1 MLACRRDTWLALGLA
16 IALVAFAPRADSLAA
31 EQKTLDLFNSALFE
45 LLDSSEDGNVSR
57 FEAYASGLQIFDRL
71 DQNWDGYLT
80 NKERSTLPRKF
91 AARATEDERRE
102 IADYMRIALKQMDLD
117 GDNRISR
124 LEFDWWNGT
133 VFTAVDLDR
142 NGEITREEFE
152 PVLLGLL
159 TTLGFGKSSPVG
171 ASTGFGGQQG
181 GDLLRRVHAIILQGM
196 ANTIVAS
203 GAGRGSRYAG
213 WNYLDAYNEV
223 RAKERALAACMNWD
237 ATRLEDINH
246 GEVAI
251 RFDDELTA
259 ALVKQKA
266 LQYCEGRNFPSC
278 QCELVEVNG
287 NLVLEIPEKFAT
299 QFSGG

>member
-1 MLACRRDTWLALGLA
+1 MLACRRDTSVALGLA
-16 IALVAFAPRADSLAA
+16 IVLSAFAPRPDAVAA
-31 EQKTLDLFNSALFE
+31 EQKSLNLFNSALFT

-91 AARATEDERRE
+91 AARATEDERQE

-117 GDNRISR
+117 GDNWISR

-133 VFTAVDLDR
+133 VFTAVDLDA
-142 NGEITREEFE
+142 NGQITREEFE
-152 PVLLGLL
+152 PVLQGLL
-159 TTLGFGKSSPVG
+159 TTLSVGKSSPVG

-181 GDLLRRVHAIILQGM
+181 GNLLQRVHAIILQGM
-196 ANTIVAS
+196 ANKIVPG

-223 RAKERALAACMNWD
+223 RAKERTLAACMNWD
-237 ATRLEDINH
+237 ATRLEDINR

-251 RFDDELTA
+251 RFDDELTVD
-259 ALVKQKA
+259 LVKQKA
-266 LQYCEGRNFPSC
+266 LQYCQGRKLPSC

-287 NLVLEIPEKFAT
+287 NLVLEIPEKFAA
-299 QFSGG
+299 QFPGG